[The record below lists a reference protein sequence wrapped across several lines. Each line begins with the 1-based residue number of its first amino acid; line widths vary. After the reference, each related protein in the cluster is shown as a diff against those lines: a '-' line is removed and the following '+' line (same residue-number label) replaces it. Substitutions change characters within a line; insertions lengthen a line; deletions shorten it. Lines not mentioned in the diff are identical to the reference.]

1 MIFALAFA
9 LFLVGL
15 VALVVDAATLDV
27 WASRVQT
34 AAQVAAQAGANSI
47 DPRFVYGA
55 SSHLVDLDG
64 AGSLT
69 AFERG
74 CVQSGDQTA
83 SLTDTAGRTLS
94 ADSVQAS
101 GNGVRC
107 ASDGCRVYALVE
119 KTVHLPMP
127 FFGDT
132 VVVRG
137 AFWAAP
143 VVGGTQ
149 ALPVA
154 CTAQA
159 WVPRPPP

>member
-1 MIFALAFA
+1 MVFALSFA

-15 VALVVDAATLDV
+15 FALVVDTATLDV

-34 AAQVAAQAGANSI
+34 AAQVAAQAGANAI
-47 DPRFVYGA
+47 DPRFVYGDA
-55 SSHLVDLDG
+55 SHLVDLDG
-64 AGSLT
+64 AGSLSV
-69 AFERG
+69 FERG

-83 SLTDTAGRTLS
+83 ALTGRDGRMLN
-94 ADSVQAS
+94 ADSPQGS

-127 FFGDT
+127 LFGDT

-143 VVGGTQ
+143 VVGSSQVTT
-149 ALPVA
+149 AP
-154 CTAQA
+154 CTPQM
-159 WVPRPPP
+159 WVPKPPG